1 MWITLRNV
9 VLVYYIIILDA
20 TMSTGIFELSIV
32 ILIAAG
38 LGIAARIFKQPII
51 LAYIFSGIAIG
62 IFGFFHLSDKELFHT
77 FSELGIMFLLFLIG
91 LEINYTSLRLVGKA
105 SVLVGLG
112 QIILTFIPGF
122 FIARFFDFNFLQ
134 AAYIAIALTFSSTI
148 IVVKLLSE
156 KRDTNS
162 LYGKISIGFLLV
174 QDFVAILILIFL
186 AGIQGGKE
194 IVFNDIFL
202 TTLKGLGLFVAMLW
216 LGRKILPLI
225 FDKIARSQELLFLTS
240 LAWCF
245 GVATVVVK
253 TGFSIEIGGFLAGLA
268 LANSSEHF
276 QISARIRSLRDFFIL
291 IFFVILGSSLIF
303 SNFSGLFLPIIVF
316 SLFVLIGN
324 PLIVLIIMGLMGY
337 RKRTGFLCGVTVAQI
352 SEFSL
357 ILAALGLKLGHLNEK
372 IVSLITA
379 VGIITITLSTYLI
392 IYSEQI
398 FRRLSRFLSI
408 FERRVKKQEY
418 LGELSFSKPIVL
430 VGAHRVGQ
438 NIASHLP
445 KEDLLII
452 DFDPDVINQM
462 RKQGYNVIFGDIT
475 DSEILERANLK
486 SARLIICSSPD
497 FEDNLRLLT
506 EISSGFQRTRPRIIL
521 RAENEKDAK
530 ILYQKGAD
538 YVLLPYL
545 TSGQYLGK
553 SIAIDPEMKILEQL
567 KEKDLEVM
575 NKIQ

>member
-1 MWITLRNV
+1 
-9 VLVYYIIILDA
+9 
-20 TMSTGIFELSIV
+20 MSTEIFELSIV
-32 ILIAAG
+32 VLIAAG
-38 LGIAARIFKQPII
+38 LGIAARLLKQPVI
-51 LAYIFSGIAIG
+51 LAYLFAGIAIG
-62 IFGFFHLSDKELFHT
+62 IFGFFHLSNKELFQT

-91 LEINYTSLRLVGKA
+91 LEINYTSLRLVGKT
-105 SVLVGLG
+105 SVLVGLA

-122 FIARFFDFNFLQ
+122 FIARLFNFNYLES
-134 AAYIAIALTFSSTI
+134 AYIAIALTFSSTI
-148 IVVKLLSE
+148 IVIKLLSE

-186 AGIQGGKE
+186 AGIQAGKE
-194 IVFNDIFL
+194 IVFNNVFL
-202 TTLKGLGLFVAMLW
+202 TTLKGLGLFIIMFY

-225 FDKIARSQELLFLTS
+225 FDKIARSEELLFLTS

-245 GVATVVVK
+245 GIATLVVK
-253 TGFSIEIGGFLAGLA
+253 TGFSIEIGGFLAGIA

-291 IFFVILGSSLIF
+291 IFFVILGSSLVF
-303 SNFSGLFLPIIVF
+303 SNFSGLTLPIIVF

-324 PLIVLIIMGLMGY
+324 PLIVLIIMGLLGY
-337 RKRTGFLCGVTVAQI
+337 RKRTSFLAGVTVAQI

-392 IYSEQI
+392 IYGEEI
-398 FRRLSRFLSI
+398 FRRLSHFLSI
-408 FERRVKKQEY
+408 FERRIKKQEG
-418 LGELSFSKPIVL
+418 LDELSFCKPIVL
-430 VGAHRVGQ
+430 IGAHRVGQ
-438 NIASHLP
+438 NIASHLD
-445 KEDLLII
+445 KKDLLII
-452 DFDPDVINQM
+452 DFDPDVINRL
-462 RKQGYNVIFGDIT
+462 RKQGYHILFGDIS
-475 DSEILERANLK
+475 DSEILEKANLK
-486 SARLIICSSPD
+486 SSRLIICTSPN
-497 FEDNLRLLT
+497 FEDNLRIL
-506 EISSGFQRTRPRIIL
+506 EEVSVQEKKNRPKIIL

-530 ILYQKGAD
+530 ILYKKGAD

-567 KEKDLEVM
+567 KKKDLQIMESSS
-575 NKIQ
+575 Q

>member
-1 MWITLRNV
+1 
-9 VLVYYIIILDA
+9 
-20 TMSTGIFELSIV
+20 MSTEIFELSIV
-32 ILIAAG
+32 VLIAAG
-38 LGIAARIFKQPII
+38 LGIAARLLKQPVI
-51 LAYIFSGIAIG
+51 LAYLFAGITIG
-62 IFGFFHLSDKELFHT
+62 ILGFFHLSNKELFRT

-91 LEINYTSLRLVGKA
+91 LEINYTSLRLVGKT
-105 SVLVGLG
+105 SVLVGLA

-122 FIARFFDFNFLQ
+122 FIARLFNFNYLES
-134 AAYIAIALTFSSTI
+134 AYIAIALTFSSTI
-148 IVVKLLSE
+148 IVIKLLSE

-186 AGIQGGKE
+186 AGIQTGKE
-194 IVFNDIFL
+194 IVFNNVFL
-202 TTLKGLGLFVAMLW
+202 TTLKGLGLFIIMLY

-225 FDKIARSQELLFLTS
+225 FDKIARSEELLFLTS

-245 GVATVVVK
+245 GIATLVVK
-253 TGFSIEIGGFLAGLA
+253 TGFSIEIGGFLAGIA

-291 IFFVILGSSLIF
+291 IFFVILGSSLVF
-303 SNFSGLFLPIIVF
+303 SNFSGLTLPIIVF

-324 PLIVLIIMGLMGY
+324 PLIVLIIMGLLGY
-337 RKRTGFLCGVTVAQI
+337 RKRTSFLAGVTVAQI

-392 IYSEQI
+392 IYGEEI

-408 FERRVKKQEY
+408 FERRIKKQEG
-418 LGELSFSKPIVL
+418 LDELSFSKPIVL
-430 VGAHRVGQ
+430 IGAHRVGQ
-438 NIASHLP
+438 NIASHLD
-445 KEDLLII
+445 KKDLLII
-452 DFDPDVINQM
+452 DFDPDVISQLK
-462 RKQGYNVIFGDIT
+462 KQGYHILFGDIS

-486 SARLIICSSPD
+486 SSRLIICTSPN
-497 FEDNLRLLT
+497 FEDNLRIL
-506 EISSGFQRTRPRIIL
+506 EEVSVQEKKNRPKIIL

-530 ILYQKGAD
+530 ILYKKGAE

-567 KEKDLEVM
+567 KKKDLQIMESSS
-575 NKIQ
+575 Q

>member
-1 MWITLRNV
+1 
-9 VLVYYIIILDA
+9 
-20 TMSTGIFELSIV
+20 MSTEIFELSIV
-32 ILIAAG
+32 VLIAAG
-38 LGIAARIFKQPII
+38 LGIAARLLKQPVI
-51 LAYIFSGIAIG
+51 LAYLFAGITIG
-62 IFGFFHLSDKELFHT
+62 ILGFFHLSNKELFRT

-91 LEINYTSLRLVGKA
+91 LEINYTSLRLVGKT
-105 SVLVGLG
+105 SVLVGLA

-122 FIARFFDFNFLQ
+122 FIARLFNFNYLES
-134 AAYIAIALTFSSTI
+134 AYIAIALTFSSTI
-148 IVVKLLSE
+148 IVIKLLSE

-186 AGIQGGKE
+186 AGIQTGKE
-194 IVFNDIFL
+194 IVFNNVFL
-202 TTLKGLGLFVAMLW
+202 TTLKGLGLFIIMLY

-225 FDKIARSQELLFLTS
+225 FDKIARSEELLFLTS

-245 GVATVVVK
+245 GIATLVVK
-253 TGFSIEIGGFLAGLA
+253 TGFSIEIGGFLAGIA

-291 IFFVILGSSLIF
+291 IFFVILGSSLVF
-303 SNFSGLFLPIIVF
+303 SNFSGLTLPIIVF

-324 PLIVLIIMGLMGY
+324 PLIVLIIMGLLGY
-337 RKRTGFLCGVTVAQI
+337 RKRTSFLAGVTVAQI

-392 IYSEQI
+392 IYGEEI

-408 FERRVKKQEY
+408 FERRVKKQEG
-418 LGELSFSKPIVL
+418 LDELSFSKSIVL
-430 VGAHRVGQ
+430 IGAHRVGQ
-438 NIASHLP
+438 NIASHLD
-445 KEDLLII
+445 KKDLLII
-452 DFDPDVINQM
+452 DFDPDVISQLK
-462 RKQGYNVIFGDIT
+462 KQGYHILFGDIS

-486 SARLIICSSPD
+486 SSRLIICTSPN
-497 FEDNLRLLT
+497 FEDNLRIL
-506 EISSGFQRTRPRIIL
+506 EEVSVQEKKNRPKIIL

-530 ILYQKGAD
+530 ILYKKGAE

-567 KEKDLEVM
+567 KKKDLQIMESSS
-575 NKIQ
+575 Q

>member
-1 MWITLRNV
+1 
-9 VLVYYIIILDA
+9 
-20 TMSTGIFELSIV
+20 MSTGIFELSIV

-51 LAYIFSGIAIG
+51 LAYIFSGVAIG
-62 IFGFFHLSDKELFHT
+62 IFGFFHLANKELFQI

-91 LEINYTSLRLVGKA
+91 LEINYTSLKLVGKA
-105 SVLVGLG
+105 SVLVGLV
-112 QIILTFIPGF
+112 QIVFTFIPGF
-122 FIARFFDFNFLQ
+122 YIARFFDFNFLQ
-134 AAYIAIALTFSSTI
+134 SAYIAIALTFSSTI
-148 IVVKLLSE
+148 IVIKLLSE

-186 AGIQGGKE
+186 AGIESEKG

-202 TTLKGLGLFVAMLW
+202 TTLKGLGLFILMLY
-216 LGRKILPLI
+216 LGRKILPLML
-225 FDKIARSQELLFLTS
+225 DKISRSQELLFLTS

-245 GVATVVVK
+245 GIATVVVK
-253 TGFSIEIGGFLAGLA
+253 AGFSIEIGGFLAGLA

-276 QISARIRSLRDFFIL
+276 QISAKIKSLRDFFIL

-303 SNFSGLFLPIIVF
+303 SDFSGLTLPIIIF

-337 RKRTGFLCGVTVAQI
+337 RKRTSFLCGVTTTQI

-372 IVSLITA
+372 VVSLITA

-392 IYSEQI
+392 IYAEQI
-398 FRRLSRFLSI
+398 FQRLSKFLSI
-408 FERRVKKQEY
+408 FERRFKKAEY
-418 LGELSFSKPIVL
+418 YGELSFSKPIVL
-430 VGAHRVGQ
+430 IGGHRIGQ
-438 NIASHLP
+438 NIANHLD
-445 KEDLLII
+445 KEDVLII
-452 DFDPDVINQM
+452 DFDPDVIAQM
-462 RKQGYNVIFGDIT
+462 RKQGYNVIFGDIA

-486 SARLIICSSPD
+486 SSRLIICTSPD
-497 FEDNLRLLT
+497 LEDNLRLLN
-506 EISSGFQRTRPRIIL
+506 EISSNVEGIKNKPKIIL
-521 RAENEKDAK
+521 RAEDEKDAK
-530 ILYQKGAD
+530 FLYKQGAD

-545 TSGQYLGK
+545 TSGQYLGR
-553 SIAIDPEMKILEQL
+553 SITVDPELKILEQL
-567 KEKDLEVM
+567 KNKDLETM
-575 NKIQ
+575 RRT

>member
-1 MWITLRNV
+1 
-9 VLVYYIIILDA
+9 
-20 TMSTGIFELSIV
+20 MSTGIFELSIIV
-32 ILIAAG
+32 LIAAG
-38 LGIAARIFKQPII
+38 LGIAARLLKQPVI
-51 LAYIFSGIAIG
+51 LAYLFAGIAIG
-62 IFGFFHLSDKELFHT
+62 IFGFFHLSNKELFQT

-91 LEINYTSLRLVGKA
+91 LEINYSSLRLVCKT
-105 SVLVGLG
+105 SILVGLA

-122 FIARFFDFNFLQ
+122 FIARLFNFNYLES
-134 AAYIAIALTFSSTI
+134 AYIAIALTFSSTI
-148 IVVKLLSE
+148 IVIKLLSE
-156 KRDTNS
+156 KRDANS

-186 AGIQGGKE
+186 AGIQTGKE
-194 IVFNDIFL
+194 IVFNNVFL
-202 TTLKGLGLFVAMLW
+202 TTLEGLGLFIIMFY

-225 FDKIARSQELLFLTS
+225 FDKIARSEELLFLTS

-245 GVATVVVK
+245 GIVTLVVK
-253 TGFSIEIGGFLAGLA
+253 TGFSIEIGGFLAGIA

-291 IFFVILGSSLIF
+291 IFFVILGSSLVF
-303 SNFSGLFLPIIVF
+303 SNFSGLTLPIIVF

-324 PLIVLIIMGLMGY
+324 PLIVLIIMGLLGY
-337 RKRTGFLCGVTVAQI
+337 RKRTSFLAGVTVAQI

-392 IYSEQI
+392 IYGEEI

-408 FERRVKKQEY
+408 FERRIKKQES
-418 LGELSFSKPIVL
+418 LDELSFSKPIVL
-430 VGAHRVGQ
+430 IGAHRVGQ
-438 NIASHLP
+438 NIASHLD
-445 KEDLLII
+445 KKDLLII
-452 DFDPDVINQM
+452 DFDPDVINRL
-462 RKQGYNVIFGDIT
+462 RKQGYYILFGDIS

-486 SARLIICSSPD
+486 SSRLIICTSPD
-497 FEDNLRLLT
+497 FEDNLRIL
-506 EISSGFQRTRPRIIL
+506 EEVSAQEKKNRPKVIL
-521 RAENEKDAK
+521 RAENEKDAR
-530 ILYQKGAD
+530 ILYKKGAD
-538 YVLLPYL
+538 YVLLPYF

-567 KEKDLEVM
+567 KKKDLEIM
-575 NKIQ
+575 K